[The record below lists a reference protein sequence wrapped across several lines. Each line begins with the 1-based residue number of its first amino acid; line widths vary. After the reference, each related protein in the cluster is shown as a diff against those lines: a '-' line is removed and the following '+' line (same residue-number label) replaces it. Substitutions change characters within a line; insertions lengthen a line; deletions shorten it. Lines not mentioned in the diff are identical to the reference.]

1 MKIGLVTPYIFPLP
15 GGVNAHVGYLY
26 ENLVKRGHDVRIIS
40 ATHGPQR
47 SSEGDI
53 IRLGYGWSVPTN
65 GSVGTLTVSHRYP
78 QLVKEMLE
86 RERFDVIHF
95 REPFVPF
102 LSLVILRHSKAVNI
116 ATFHAYSGFSPS
128 YEFGKRFM
136 RTPEQGADTAVWLAT
151 APELEGVT
159 GKYFADRKERKPSA
173 AASSPESARRLW
185 EISERLVAA

>member
-1 MKIGLVTPYIFPLP
+1 MKIGLVTPYIFPVP

-78 QLVKEMLE
+78 RLVQEMLE
-86 RERFDVIHF
+86 RERFDRPTLKVG
-95 REPFVPF
+95 V
-102 LSLVILRHSKAVNI
+102 VQANVDLRDK
-116 ATFHAYSGFSPS
+116 
-128 YEFGKRFM
+128 
-136 RTPEQGADTAVWLAT
+136 W
-151 APELEGVT
+151 
-159 GKYFADRKERKPSA
+159 DRARRD
-173 AASSPESARRLW
+173 SPESVHCRDV
-185 EISERLVAA
+185 LVRKH